1 MVAALVFSKIGSW
14 LNIISIGSSADPSD
28 VDLVFSSALST
39 SVGIDLAGEAV
50 GSEDVALVSGKI
62 GSWLNTI

>member
-1 MVAALVFSKIGSW
+1 MVAATIGSW

-28 VDLVFSSALST
+28 VGLIFSSPLSA
-39 SVGIDLAGEAV
+39 SVGIDWVGEAV

>member
-1 MVAALVFSKIGSW
+1 MEAALVLSKIGSW
-14 LNIISIGSSADPSD
+14 FNIISICSSADPSD
-28 VDLVFSSALST
+28 VDLVFSSTLST
-39 SVGIDLAGEAV
+39 LVGLDLAGEAV